1 MINEKSVL
9 AVIPAR
15 GGSKGLPRKN
25 IKELAGRPLITWT
38 IEAGLASKYIDQ
50 LIVTTDDEEI
60 ARIATEYNATV
71 PFIRPKHLGSDS
83 ASSYE
88 TILHALD
95 YYFDKGE
102 SFDYLLLLQPTSPL
116 RTTQHIDEAFCLLDS
131 KNADSI
137 ISVTESEH
145 SPLWSNVLPEDHNM
159 EDFISDTC
167 RQVTRRQDLP
177 KYFRINGAIYIVN
190 IKKMINEK
198 SLFLSTNIFAYI
210 MDRYSSVD
218 IDDLLDLKLAELI
231 INE

>member
-1 MINEKSVL
+1 MINGKSVL

-25 IKELAGRPLITWT
+25 IKKLAGRPLISWT

-71 PFIRPKHLGSDS
+71 PFIRPKHLASDS

-88 TILHALD
+88 TIIHALD
-95 YYFDKGE
+95 YYSDKGE
-102 SFDYLLLLQPTSPL
+102 SFYYLLLLQPTSPL

-145 SPLWSNVLPEDHNM
+145 SPLWSNVLPEDHSM

-218 IDDLLDLKLAELI
+218 IDDLLDFKLAELI